1 MAHNKQ
7 LADERGVSEKDREYI
22 DQLHDLLYKLI
33 NSYTLD
39 VPYEEAEALVKSANK
54 TLSDLWGFD
63 YNPRY
68 DQWTP
73 RLAQKWMNLTW
84 GGRIFKCKDTGE
96 EVLLTCDKVYEKS
109 FVRVGNGFVDL
120 GVANGYSRFGGNIK
134 EII

>member
-1 MAHNKQ
+1 MAHNRQ

-33 NSYTLD
+33 NIYTLA